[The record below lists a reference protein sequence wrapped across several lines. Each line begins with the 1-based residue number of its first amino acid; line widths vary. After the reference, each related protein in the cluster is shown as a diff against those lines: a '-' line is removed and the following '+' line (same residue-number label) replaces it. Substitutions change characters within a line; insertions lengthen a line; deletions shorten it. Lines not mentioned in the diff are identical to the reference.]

1 VEEFSLFTDWML
13 RGDKYGSTDMNPAS
27 DSSNPDEEVSS
38 DSRQKDR
45 TVPLGVVLAA
55 ETETIASSLAL
66 DSSSIA
72 AALTGTEDGTF
83 LIRHVPSFRT
93 SSCWFSY
100 AHEKLWAL
108 TLLST
113 IIITGKLSEN
123 PESP

>member
-1 VEEFSLFTDWML
+1 
-13 RGDKYGSTDMNPAS
+13 MNPAS
-27 DSSNPDEEVSS
+27 DSLNPDEEVSLLLRSS

-45 TVPLGVVLAA
+45 TVPLGVVWAA
-55 ETETIASSLAL
+55 ETETIASSWAL

-83 LIRHVPSFRT
+83 LLWHVPSFRT